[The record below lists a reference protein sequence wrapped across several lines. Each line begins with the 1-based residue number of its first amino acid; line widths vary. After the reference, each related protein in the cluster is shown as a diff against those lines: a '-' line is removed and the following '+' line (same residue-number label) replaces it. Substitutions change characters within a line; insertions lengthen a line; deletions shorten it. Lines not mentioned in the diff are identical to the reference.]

1 MQVANTVGLVT
12 GGAGGLGGAVA
23 RMLVDG
29 GGRVAIIDVP
39 SSPGAAF
46 AAELGPN
53 ALFLPTDVT
62 QTDQVESAIAQT
74 MAEFGRIDLCVNAA
88 GISPAA
94 RIVGRDGTLFPLD
107 LFKKT
112 IDINLVGMFDVTRQ
126 AAGAMSNNEP
136 GESGERGLIINV
148 ASIAAF
154 EGQVGQASYTASKGA
169 IVALTLQ
176 LARDLAKLGIRVM
189 AIAPGIMDT
198 PMLAGLDDKRKQG
211 LVDLSLFPKR
221 LGTPADFAQLT
232 RSIMENTMLNGDII
246 RLDAA
251 TRLG

>member
-29 GGRVAIIDVP
+29 GGQVAIIDVA

-46 AAELGPN
+46 AAELGEN

-62 QTDQVESAIAQT
+62 RTDEVEAAVAATIAR
-74 MAEFGRIDLCVNAA
+74 FGRIDLCLNAA

-126 AAGAMSNNEP
+126 VAGAMSKNEP
-136 GESGERGLIINV
+136 GESDERGLIINV

-176 LARDLAKLGIRVM
+176 LARDLAKTGIRVM

-221 LGTPADFAQLT
+221 LGTPEDFAQLA